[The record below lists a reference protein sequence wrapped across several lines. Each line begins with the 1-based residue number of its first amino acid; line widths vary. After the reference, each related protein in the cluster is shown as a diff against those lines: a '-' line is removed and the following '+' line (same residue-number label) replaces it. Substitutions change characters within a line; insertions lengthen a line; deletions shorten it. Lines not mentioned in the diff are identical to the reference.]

1 MPPPVPPPC
10 PVPFAVVRSRDVGG
24 AADWSG
30 RRHVACRLASLQ
42 VSHRRQSASC
52 VRTPCGSAQVQRA
65 LASGGCMREAEPG
78 ERPGAAVAQSA
89 TERVS
94 ERTTCMGRICM
105 CEREAAPR
113 GRPRI
118 SHDTGDARI
127 NDMVPLLV
135 RRWVSFCYCKS
146 ISRTCDRLA
155 YSLANGPDS
164 LVALPAPSPSMHAA
178 GAWRYLKAPP
188 LARAA
193 RGMSSARSRSRR
205 AQDWSSTR
213 SQSSRERR

>member
-146 ISRTCDRLA
+146 ISHLRPPRVFPRKRPRFVGSPPRT
-155 YSLANGPDS
+155 
-164 LVALPAPSPSMHAA
+164 LPFHA
-178 GAWRYLKAPP
+178 
-188 LARAA
+188 
-193 RGMSSARSRSRR
+193 RR
-205 AQDWSSTR
+205 WSVEV
-213 SQSSRERR
+213 SQSSSFGPCGARHVQCSQPIEAGPGLVKYAFAIQ